1 MPMFTAF
8 LMLFLLVKM
17 STLTKL
23 KEKHKKCRKYS
34 DNIL

>member
-8 LMLFLLVKM
+8 FCCFLLVKM
-17 STLTKL
+17 SMLTKL

-34 DNIL
+34 ENIL